1 MKKHRK
7 HESVS
12 FAILILLRNDTT
24 IGAFT
29 IHPTSMWHKTK
40 KFARIL
46 AVLVVLSTLVPAQ
59 SKTAGAGDS
68 PLCTRDNALEMIKQ
82 QIDLTKT
89 FSYSFQRI
97 AVLTRAADLL
107 WPYQQDRA
115 RAVLTEAFEIATE
128 LEKENAEK
136 GPRSLLLRM
145 QYPDQRYIVIRAI
158 AKRDPRWARDLTQ
171 RMLQLGDASP
181 TRDSLSDLLTAER
194 LLESAR
200 NLISTDKNT
209 AIELAQA
216 SFKYPASFGLT
227 RFLYA
232 LAQVDQ
238 RSADLFYGMALS
250 AYANKPMRE
259 FLYLQAYPFRLSTSL
274 NTPVFAYYQ
283 VPPNLVTTELSLY
296 LQRKFVSL
304 IVQRAQQTLEEPSD
318 ENDNYRD
325 PSGVVM
331 PPTVSLMQSL
341 MELEPYIK
349 GPLLDLL
356 PAVTQA
362 REKILVS
369 LSVEIQKLLL
379 QPGREISMA
388 PKKNFDEEIE
398 SAMKVPDVNR
408 REDLI
413 ATAVLSDKS
422 NSQRLEKVVEA
433 IEKVSDSNIR
443 GHVLEQIY
451 FRRAT
456 TAINSRQFDEAERL
470 ISRVKGNE
478 QRAYLYTE
486 LAKTLLIN
494 HEREGHASEL
504 LDQAI
509 SEAKK
514 AGATVFAARTML
526 TASSLY
532 TKIDFSRSIAV
543 LTDAINCINKIENP
557 DFVRD
562 DQVKENLV
570 PRPGR
575 RGSYRISFYMPG
587 LDPQTAIDQMAK
599 VDFDTALSQSN
610 ALTDKLQRALSTL
623 ALADV
628 CLQTQKEH
636 KEKPKKI

>member
-1 MKKHRK
+1 
-7 HESVS
+7 
-12 FAILILLRNDTT
+12 
-24 IGAFT
+24 
-29 IHPTSMWHKTK
+29 MWHKIK

-46 AVLVVLSTLVPAQ
+46 AVLVALSTLVPAQ
-59 SKTAGAGDS
+59 SNTAGAGDS
-68 PLCTRDNALEMIKQ
+68 PLCTRDNAPDMIKQ

-97 AVLTRAADLL
+97 TVLIRAGDLL

-136 GPRSLLLRM
+136 GPRSLLLRL
-145 QYPDQRYIVIRAI
+145 QYPDQRYVVIRAI
-158 AKRDPRWARDLTQ
+158 AKRDPRWAKDLIQ
-171 RMLQLGDASP
+171 RMLRLGDASP

-216 SFKYPASFGLT
+216 SFKYPTSFGLT

-250 AYANKPMRE
+250 AYASKPMRE
-259 FLYLQAYPFRLSTSL
+259 FLYLQAYPFRLPTSL
-274 NTPVFAYYQ
+274 NTPVFSYYQ

-318 ENDNYRD
+318 ESDYYRG
-325 PSGVVM
+325 PSGRSM
-331 PPTVSLMQSL
+331 PPTVNLLQSL
-341 MELEPYIK
+341 MELEPHIK
-349 GPLLDLL
+349 GPLIDLL
-356 PAVTQA
+356 PAVIQA
-362 REKILVS
+362 REKLLVS
-369 LSVEIQKLLL
+369 LSVDMQKLLL
-379 QPGREISMA
+379 QPGREISIA
-388 PKKNFDEEIE
+388 PTKNFDEEIE
-398 SAMKVPDVNR
+398 AALKVPDVHR

-413 ATAVLSDKS
+413 ATAVLDDRS
-422 NSQRLEKVVEA
+422 NSQRLERVVEA

-443 GHVLEQIY
+443 GHVMEQIY

-470 ISRVKGNE
+470 VSRVKGNE
-478 QRAYLYTE
+478 QRAYIYTE
-486 LAKTLLIN
+486 FAKTLLNN
-494 HEREGHASEL
+494 HEREGYASEL

-532 TKIDFSRSIAV
+532 TKIDLSRSIAV

-587 LDPQTAIDQMAK
+587 LDPQTAIGQMAK
-599 VDFDTALSQSN
+599 IDFDTALGQSN
-610 ALTDKLQRALSTL
+610 ALTDKLQRALSML
-623 ALADV
+623 ALAEV

-636 KEKPKKI
+636 KEKPKKIG